1 MKSRNG
7 AIPCLILLLLALT
20 LSGCCGLTDLTSR
33 TTQGAP
39 KVTPT
44 VEAAPLERSEQEQAQ
59 PTLTPPEPVIIT
71 FSEEERLLVELY
83 ERVNPS
89 VVNIVVATRVKGLGG
104 SESPDEF
111 VQQGEGSGFVYDT
124 QGHIITN
131 NHVVANADQV
141 RVTFFNDVS
150 VLAQVVGTDPD
161 SDLAVIKVDL
171 PETELRP
178 LKLGDSD
185 ALKVGQRVVAI
196 GNPFGLEGTM
206 TTGIVSALGRLLPAG
221 SATVSGGRYSIP
233 DVIQT
238 DAAINPGNSGG
249 PLLNLQGE
257 VVGVTSAIESPVR
270 GFAGVGLAIPANIV
284 KKVVPALIQ
293 KGYYEHP
300 WLGIS
305 AVNLSPAL
313 AKAMGLPESQRG
325 VVVAM
330 VTPGSPAEK
339 AKLRPSERT
348 VRVEGQ
354 ELPADGD
361 IIVGIDNQTVKKFDD
376 LISYLTRRTE
386 VGQKVTLKILR
397 EGKTISVE
405 VTLAARPKES

>member
-1 MKSRNG
+1 MKLRNDVSF
-7 AIPCLILLLLALT
+7 ILLMLAIT
-20 LSGCCGLTDLTSR
+20 LSGCCGLTDLRPRTS
-33 TTQGAP
+33 QKAP
-39 KVTPT
+39 ETTPT
-44 VEAAPLERSEQEQAQ
+44 IEIAPLERPEQEKVE
-59 PTLTPPEPVIIT
+59 PTPLPSEPVVIT

-89 VVNIVVATRVKGLGG
+89 VVNIAVAARVTSFLGEG
-104 SESPDEF
+104 SSDEF
-111 VQQGEGSGFVYDT
+111 IQQGEGSGFVYDK

-141 RVTFFNDVS
+141 RVTFFDDVS
-150 VLAQVVGTDPD
+150 VLAEIVGTDPD
-161 SDLAVIKVDL
+161 SDLAVIKVDV
-171 PETELRP
+171 PEAELRP

-221 SATVSGGRYSIP
+221 SATISGGRYSIP

-270 GFAGVGLAIPANIV
+270 GFAGVGLAIPVNIV
-284 KKVVPALIQ
+284 KKVVPSLIQ

-305 AVNLSPAL
+305 AVSLGPAL

-325 VVVAM
+325 VVVAT
-330 VTPGSPAEK
+330 VTPGSPADK

-361 IIVGIDNQTVKKFDD
+361 IIVGIDDQAVRKYDD
-376 LISYLTRRTE
+376 LISYLTRKTE
-386 VGQKVTLKILR
+386 VGQKVVLKVLR
-397 EGKTISVE
+397 QGKIIQVE
-405 VTLAARPKES
+405 VTLAARPKAS

>member
-1 MKSRNG
+1 MTPRSSMISWL
-7 AIPCLILLLLALT
+7 IPLILAVT
-20 LSGCCGLTDLTSR
+20 LSGCCGLTDVRSHTSQR
-33 TTQGAP
+33 TLRA
-39 KVTPT
+39 TPT
-44 VEAAPLERSEQEQAQ
+44 LEATPSGRSEETE
-59 PTLTPPEPVIIT
+59 PISPSPEPVVIT

-89 VVNIVVATRVKGLGG
+89 VVNIVVAARVTSFGG
-104 SESPDEF
+104 EESSDEF

-141 RVTFFNDVS
+141 RVTFSDDVS

-161 SDLAVIKVDL
+161 SDLAVIKVEL
-171 PETELRP
+171 PESELRP
-178 LKLGDSD
+178 LRLGDSD
-185 ALKVGQRVVAI
+185 TLKVGQRVVAI

-221 SATVSGGRYSIP
+221 SATATGGRYSIP

-238 DAAINPGNSGG
+238 DAAVNPGNSGG

-270 GFAGVGLAIPANIV
+270 GFAGVGLAIPVNIV
-284 KKVVPALIQ
+284 KKVVPALIRN
-293 KGYYEHP
+293 GYYEHP

-330 VTPGSPAEK
+330 VTPGSPADK

-361 IIVGIDNQTVKKFDD
+361 IIIGIDDQTVRKYDD

-386 VGQKVTLKILR
+386 VGQKVTLRILR
-397 EGKTISVE
+397 EGKTIQVE